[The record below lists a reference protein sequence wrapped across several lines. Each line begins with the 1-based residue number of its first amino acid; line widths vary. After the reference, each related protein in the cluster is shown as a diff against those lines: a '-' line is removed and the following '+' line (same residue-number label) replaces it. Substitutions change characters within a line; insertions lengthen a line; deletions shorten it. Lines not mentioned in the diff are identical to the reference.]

1 MPSVFITR
9 HLPQPAMRMLEQR
22 YEVEVNTEDRVLSH
36 DEIIFGV
43 VDKDALL
50 CLLTDKIDRKVI
62 DAAPNLRI
70 ISNYAVGYNNID
82 VEYASDRGIIVTNT
96 PGVLSE
102 TTADFTLA
110 LLMAAAR
117 RIPEGDRIVRERKF
131 KGWAPEF
138 LLGTD
143 IHGKTLGIIGLGRI
157 GQLLAKRAL
166 SFGMEVIYFDNER
179 KMSVEW
185 ELDVKYAELDDL
197 LRNSDFVSLHVPLT
211 RETKCLI
218 GKDELDLMKPTA
230 YLINTARGGVVDET
244 ALIDALKNHRLRGAA
259 IDVFTGEPDN
269 INSELYELDNIVLTP
284 HIGSA
289 TIETRSKM
297 ARLAAQA
304 IIDGL
309 EGRVPTN
316 IVNPKVLAT

>member
-1 MPSVFITR
+1 VR
-9 HLPQPAMRMLEQR
+9 
-22 YEVEVNTEDRVLSH
+22 
-36 DEIIFGV
+36 
-43 VDKDALL
+43 DK
-50 CLLTDKIDRKVI
+50 
-62 DAAPNLRI
+62 
-70 ISNYAVGYNNID
+70 
-82 VEYASDRGIIVTNT
+82 
-96 PGVLSE
+96 
-102 TTADFTLA
+102 
-110 LLMAAAR
+110 
-117 RIPEGDRIVRERKF
+117 KF

-143 IHGKTLGIIGLGRI
+143 IHGKTLGIVGLGRI

-197 LRNSDFVSLHVPLT
+197 LQNSDFVSLHVPLT

-218 GKDELDLMKPTA
+218 GKDELELMKPSA
-230 YLINTARGGVVDET
+230 YLINTARGGVVDEK
-244 ALIDALKNHRLRGAA
+244 ALIDALKNQRLRGAA
-259 IDVFTGEPDN
+259 LDVFTGEPDN
-269 INSELYELDNIVLTP
+269 IDPELFELDNIVLTP

-297 ARLAAQA
+297 AELAAQA
-304 IIDGL
+304 IIDAL
-309 EGRVPTN
+309 EGRMPTN